1 MASAGWAL
9 MGSAT
14 FRLHPAME
22 QMVLRG
28 RGHQRG
34 SLRAGRDESGDTNPA
49 GSMFASGEHVGASVA
64 GEVLRLISIWRVP
77 ADGLVAGMVWL
88 DAIQKKAHA

>member
-1 MASAGWAL
+1 MATARVGPA
-9 MGSAT
+9 A

-28 RGHQRG
+28 RGHRRG

-49 GSMFASGEHVGASVA
+49 GSTSASGEHACASVA
-64 GEVLRLISIWRVP
+64 GEVLRLTYVWRVP
-77 ADGLVAGMVWL
+77 ADGLGAGVVWL
-88 DAIQKKAHA
+88 DTFQEKACS